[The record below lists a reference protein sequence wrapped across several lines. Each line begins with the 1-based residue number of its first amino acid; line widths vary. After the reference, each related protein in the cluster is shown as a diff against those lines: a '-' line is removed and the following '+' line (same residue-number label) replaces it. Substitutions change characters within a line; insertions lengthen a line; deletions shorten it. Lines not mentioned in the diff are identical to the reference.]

1 MVGAST
7 LGILDYN
14 EQSAT
19 ELVDDL
25 ANKGYIKLENGSSI
39 GEHIVIGLTDQG
51 ERILRQ
57 NK

>member
-1 MVGAST
+1 M
-7 LGILDYN
+7 DYN